1 MPVRVGCNT
10 WIQISGELNCI
21 DDDILMHRLSTTQF
35 MSDTSST
42 RPNLPESTVRE
53 AMERVLS
60 SEEFHDS
67 DRLQSI
73 LRYVIEET
81 LAGRAEGIKATTI
94 AVEVF
99 GRDIDSDSESSS
111 IVRVSAA
118 RLRRKLS
125 HYYASSGQYDPI
137 RIVIDTGSY
146 VPTFIPNK
154 AVETGEQAAPA
165 PSPGDETAAINTP
178 RPYWQRWP
186 ILTLGIALLV
196 AFVWAF
202 APSKAPHQAFTG
214 KPFVAVLPLVK
225 VDGGTASAGIANGYM
240 EAVVADLTKLS
251 GLSVMAP
258 RSAVSAANAAIPLHT
273 LREDQGVTH
282 VLKGTLS
289 SQLETV
295 RVSVQLI
302 DTKTE
307 EAVWAER
314 FEGDLN
320 DWFSLEDE
328 LGERIAAVLSV
339 AIDPDES
346 RRVYL
351 RHTSNRGA
359 MELLRQGFIS
369 INPPNEPARI
379 EAARNLHQRVIYL
392 DPGFAGGYAGMSQV
406 HSYMVLFG
414 HSKQPEQDLKS
425 ALAYA
430 QKAIELDESFGMG
443 HSMLGLAHS
452 QAGQTDQALAAVR
465 HAVALEPGDP
475 VSYQWLGGVLIFAGR
490 EDEAIEALQ
499 EALRLDPME
508 PGTAYLNILGMAY
521 FNAQQYDLAIDAFE
535 RSRKRGGPDAPNM
548 EAYRAA
554 TYAALGRD
562 AEASEVISHLD
573 VKPGEISPERWIHQ
587 WTPDQKHADQAI
599 ADLHRLGMNK

>member
-1 MPVRVGCNT
+1 M
-10 WIQISGELNCI
+10 
-21 DDDILMHRLSTTQF
+21 
-35 MSDTSST
+35 
-42 RPNLPESTVRE
+42 RE

-81 LAGRAEGIKATTI
+81 LAGRSEGIKATTI
-94 AVEVF
+94 AMEVF
-99 GRDIDSDSESSS
+99 GRDIDSDSEPSS

-125 HYYASSGQYDPI
+125 HYYASSGQHDPV

-146 VPTFIPNK
+146 VPTFTPNE
-154 AVETGEQAAPA
+154 AVETGEQLAAA
-165 PSPGDETAAINTP
+165 PSPGDETAAINAP
-178 RPYWQRWP
+178 RPYWPRW
-186 ILTLGIALLV
+186 LTLAFTIMLLA
-196 AFVWAF
+196 AFVWTF

-214 KPFVAVLPLVK
+214 KPFIAVLPLANIG
-225 VDGGTASAGIANGYM
+225 DGTASAGIATGYM

-258 RSAVSAANAAIPLHT
+258 RSAARAANAAIPLHT

-282 VLKGTLS
+282 VLEGTLS
-289 SQLETV
+289 SQMETV
-295 RVSVQLI
+295 RVSVQLL
-302 DTKTE
+302 DTETG

-320 DWFSLEDE
+320 NWFSLEDK
-328 LGERIAAVLSV
+328 LGKRIAAVLSV

-359 MELLRQGFIS
+359 MELLRLAIIS
-369 INPPNEPARI
+369 INPPNERGRI
-379 EAARNLHQRVIYL
+379 EAARSLHQRVIYL

-406 HSYMVLFG
+406 HSYMVLFD

-425 ALAYA
+425 AIAYA
-430 QKAIELDESFGMG
+430 RKAIELDESFGMG

-452 QAGQTDQALAAVR
+452 LAGETDQALAAVR
-465 HAVALEPGDP
+465 RAVALEPGDP
-475 VSYQWLGGVLIFAGR
+475 LSYQWLAGVLIFAGR
-490 EDEAIEALQ
+490 EDEAIIAMQ
-499 EALRLDPME
+499 EALRLDPIE
-508 PGTAYLNILGMAY
+508 PGTPYLNILGMAY
-521 FNAQQYDLAIDAFE
+521 FNAEQYDLAIDAFE
-535 RSRKRGGPDAPNM
+535 RNRERGGPDAGNM
-548 EAYRAA
+548 ESYRAA

-562 AEASEVISHLD
+562 AEASKVISHLN
-573 VKPGEISPERWIHQ
+573 VRPGEISPERWIHQ
-587 WTPDQKHADQAI
+587 WTPSQKHADQAI